1 MAKEKKFNL
10 FVYGSLNDPNIFKSV
25 SSLGFTRKAGK
36 VDEQTLFADSAI
48 LPRHRKVSPD
58 NVYFYAVTSP
68 SSKIEGLLIY
78 DIPAKVMAEIDK
90 YEGKRYQRETVY
102 VNTAKGRVKAQAYL
116 VSHDSME
123 KNFGDRFHVNLIH
136 ELWLRKRIEKFIKK
150 HTRPGEHTADAE
162 AERRAERELLATTE
176 RDLVMSHYGVNTVS
190 DYYIEQQLGRPRPS
204 IKNLYDDPLVKP
216 FIENYL
222 ALVVRQVMLNQLD
235 DLIQNEYRYELEHI
249 RTSERYF
256 KRTLSL
262 VIALQVI
269 NTNKT
274 AVDLIVQKCL
284 QTIPYKKNDL
294 FDYVKFAVIAAT
306 SMFDGRVIRAKIDNI
321 RSNLQT
327 GLTPLG
333 LEIEL
338 KPMDEGRRMRDES
351 SILNLPSSLV
361 TCDPVY
367 DGFRYYFDF
376 SLDVFSWKLGGYIDD
391 HSGSGD
397 RTRRCGFLE
406 LAPGRLN
413 LEGQLS
419 RPATADPWLLN
430 QLINEIVDF
439 YTQEIHQEPVIRPH
453 SLHLSLQLQKKQI
466 GRQKTLP
473 LDFVKCLLVLGGGPS
488 ATDENISGTT
498 SGVCISRI
506 TNNEIIQKVPIQIQD
521 SGPREQEFLEEL
533 AFART
538 SKRNW
543 YMGSDEM
550 AQKIPAQARTVIQ
563 QYKFIRLEK
572 RTSYE
577 PLIMCLKGLQ
587 LAINPGD
594 YLTYEQLAGNPKLQE
609 QYEELKRWARH
620 PTEISRSTIRKFIH
634 TVEQGLMNERHYKP
648 AHKLHYINW
657 ALSTIDMQLR
667 MFNQQ
672 LKPHPNQ

>member
-1 MAKEKKFNL
+1 MAKEKKINL
-10 FVYGSLNDPNIFKSV
+10 FVYGSLNDPNVFKSV
-25 SSLGFTRKAGK
+25 SGLGFTRKAGK
-36 VDEQTLFADSAI
+36 VDDQTLFADSAI

-58 NVYFYAVTSP
+58 NVYFYAVTAP
-68 SSKIEGLLIY
+68 FSKIEGLLVY
-78 DIPAKVMAEIDK
+78 DVPAKAMSDIDK
-90 YEGKRYQRETVY
+90 YEGKRYQRQAVY

-123 KNFGDRFHVNLIH
+123 KHFGDRFHVNLIH

-176 RDLVMSHYGVNTVS
+176 RDLVMSHYGVNAVS
-190 DYYIEQQLGRPRPS
+190 DYYIEQQLDRPRPS
-204 IKNLYDDPLVKP
+204 IKNLYDDRQAEP

-222 ALVVRQVMLNQLD
+222 ALVVRQVILNQLD
-235 DLIQNEYRYELEHI
+235 ELIQAEYRYELEHL

-256 KRTLSL
+256 KRTISL
-262 VIALQVI
+262 IVALQII
-269 NTNKT
+269 NTNRA

-284 QTIPYKKNDL
+284 QTIPYKNNDL
-294 FDYVKFAVIAAT
+294 FDYVKFAVIAAA
-306 SMFDGRVIRAKIDNI
+306 SMFDVRVVRAKLDNI

-338 KPMDEGRRMRDES
+338 EPFGKRQSTSTGRNIKEY
-351 SILNLPSSLV
+351 SLLV
-361 TCDPVY
+361 FCDPAY
-367 DGFRYYFDF
+367 DGFKYFFDF
-376 SLDVFSWKLGGYIDD
+376 NLDVFSWKFGGYIDD
-391 HSGSGD
+391 HSGCGD

-430 QLINEIVDF
+430 QLLTEIVDF
-439 YTQEIHQEPVIRPH
+439 YTQQTSLEPVIRPH
-453 SLHLSLQLQKKQI
+453 SLHLSFQLRKKQI
-466 GRQKTLP
+466 GHQKTLP

-488 ATDENISGTT
+488 AADGKDSATT

-506 TNNEIIQKVPIQIQD
+506 TNNEIIQKIPIQIQD
-521 SGPREQEFLEEL
+521 SGPRTQEFLEEL

-538 SKRNW
+538 SKRSW

-550 AQKIPAQARTVIQ
+550 AQKIPAHARTVVQ

-594 YLTYEQLAGNPKLQE
+594 YLTSEQLASNPKLQE
-609 QYEELKRWARH
+609 QYEELKRWSQQ
-620 PTEISRSTIRKFIH
+620 PTEISHSTIRKFIQ
-634 TVEQGLMNERHYKP
+634 TVHQGLMNEKHHKP
-648 AHKLHYINW
+648 AHKLHYIDW

-672 LKPHPNQ
+672 LRKD